1 MIEIRNK
8 KGTLI
13 RKKKLNS
20 SNEEEKDKRQ
30 SQNLLKKIGVLN
42 SKEIAD
48 HNLKMVKRRKSNYE
62 FQDLNKQLK

>member
-30 SQNLLKKIGVLN
+30 S
-42 SKEIAD
+42 
-48 HNLKMVKRRKSNYE
+48 
-62 FQDLNKQLK
+62 